1 MLKLL
6 RNGRKK
12 PFVAVAGYSLKQSRS
27 AIRTRFF
34 DVESINDV
42 IEVWLNDQHPVH
54 EHLIDVVASETEDNS
69 PEELIRRLTKA
80 AFTLRLLLVAWARHE
95 DKAPSGVKDVTRGC
109 QNGLG
114 TRSTQ
119 IPERYRIVNKP
130 GEDVIALLERASSSV
145 LIVAPFIRSEA
156 LSLLLD
162 SISSGV
168 ETIIVTRWRPA
179 DLVSGA
185 SDLGVFEI
193 AESRDIPLYL
203 RHDLHAK
210 FFASDDKCL
219 VGSANVTQTA
229 LGWRTP
235 ANLELLTP
243 VERTSSHIVQFEK
256 ELLTFVVRATLVQR
270 DYLKDLVETLQSV
283 AAMMPITGVEETTM
297 GLLPSSWV
305 PQSRNP
311 EELYSVYCGNRDVSR
326 SVLQTMHQ
334 EIREIGAIPGMD
346 KDGFKAWVA
355 ATISQTPI
363 IDRVIQQIEEKGHVT
378 EGALREVL
386 TEVGV
391 DTGMYRARD
400 VLEVLRRWLTYFLPE
415 KYETAQDSVK
425 LIKAKNI

>member
-1 MLKLL
+1 M
-6 RNGRKK
+6 
-12 PFVAVAGYSLKQSRS
+12 
-27 AIRTRFF
+27 
-34 DVESINDV
+34 
-42 IEVWLNDQHPVH
+42 
-54 EHLIDVVASETEDNS
+54 
-69 PEELIRRLTKA
+69 
-80 AFTLRLLLVAWARHE
+80 
-95 DKAPSGVKDVTRGC
+95 
-109 QNGLG
+109 
-114 TRSTQ
+114 
-119 IPERYRIVNKP
+119 NKP
-130 GEDVIALLERASSSV
+130 GDDVIALLGRACSSV

-156 LSLLLD
+156 LTLLLD

-168 ETIIVTRWRPA
+168 ETVIVTRWRPA

-193 AESRDIPLYL
+193 ADSRDIPLYL

-243 VERTSSHIVQFEK
+243 VERTLSHILQFEK
-256 ELLTFVVRATLVQR
+256 ELLAGVVRATLVQR
-270 DYLKDLVETLQSV
+270 DYLRDLVETLRS
-283 AAMMPITGVEETTM
+283 APPMIPITGGDETTT

-305 PQSRNP
+305 PRSRNP

-334 EIREIGAIPGMD
+334 EIREIGTMPGMD
-346 KDGFKAWVA
+346 EDGFKAWVA

-363 IDRVIQQIEEKGHVT
+363 IDRVIQRIEKEGHVT
-378 EGALREVL
+378 EGGLKELL

-391 DTGMYRARD
+391 DTRMYRARD